1 MFVLYASEITQIMKH
16 HLFINMIRHSQF
28 YVAVVVLF
36 YISGATI
43 AQNVDTLFKS
53 DEVINIE
60 LRTDFS
66 AIQKDRIDNPQYH
79 GGELLYRDSKGAAVR
94 LSVKVMARGDFRRNP
109 ENCSFPPLA
118 INFKKNDVKNTLF
131 DNQDKL
137 KLVTPCQFDR
147 DVIEEYLIYKMY
159 NKVTELSFNVRL
171 VKILYFNTANGKKL
185 FEKYSFFI
193 ETDDKVAE
201 RNNSFQI
208 NKFMT
213 PFNVERE
220 SFKKMA
226 IFQFMIGNKDWFV
239 TSRRNIILLQPKDTL
254 LQPIVVPY
262 DFDFSSLV
270 NADYTKP
277 KRVPD
282 YYLEDRR
289 QYKGLCY
296 TMGEFNEAFV
306 FYKNLR
312 PELESIIKKMKAIP
326 LEDRNAN
333 LSYIGSFYDIISS
346 RTLFKEKFLDVCE
359 TRKDYNLPEEAV
371 SKESSF

>member
-1 MFVLYASEITQIMKH
+1 MKH
-16 HLFINMIRHSQF
+16 HLFNNIMRYSQLTAF
-28 YVAVVVLF
+28 VFAF
-36 YISGATI
+36 ISVSGSALP
-43 AQNVDTLFKS
+43 QNVDTLFKS
-53 DEVINIE
+53 DEVLNIE

-66 AIQKDRIDNPQYH
+66 AIQKDRVEDPQYH
-79 GGELLYRDSKGAAVR
+79 DGELIYKDSKGRPVR

-118 INFKKNDVKNTLF
+118 VNFKKNEVKNTLF

-171 VKILYFNTANGKKL
+171 VKILYFDTSAGKKL

-193 ETDDKVAE
+193 EHEDQVAE
-201 RNNSFQI
+201 RNNAIQI
-208 NKFMT
+208 DKFMT
-213 PFNVERE
+213 PFDVERE
-220 SFKKMA
+220 SFKRMA

-239 TSRRNIILLQPKDTL
+239 TSRRNIILLQPKDSL
-254 LQPIVVPY
+254 LLPIVVPY

-270 NADYTKP
+270 NAEYTKP

-282 YYLEDRR
+282 EYLEDRR

-296 TMGEFNEAFV
+296 SVGEFNEAFV

-312 PELESIIKKMKAIP
+312 PELESIIKKMKIIP
-326 LEDRNAN
+326 LEARNIN
-333 LSYIGSFYDIISS
+333 LTYIDSFYDIISS
-346 RTLFKEKFLDVCE
+346 KTLFKEKFLDVCE
-359 TRKDYNLPEEAV
+359 TRKDYNLPEEAI
-371 SKESSF
+371 SKAPSF